1 MTDVLILIEQR
12 LAAAAITVRAIPSS
26 PEDLTE
32 EAQGWP
38 DCVLITLESARSDQ
52 AARRIAPTPEA
63 LDDMRVAIA
72 WLGKLDPEEADLV
85 WLRADGNPW
94 RVVSQKTGC
103 VRPKAWERWKAAIA
117 KIARRAKV
125 RAKATPPKPKA
136 DPASKKDQ
144 DQDEGNGSTEPLPL
158 FVGVTVGLA
167 GPADATTCNPDLG
180 GGARNRGGL
189 GGREAPTISVK
200 DRPKRAKRGRRT
212 IRAAR
217 PRSVQPA
224 APVPMPC
231 PTGFGAA
238 DRGGSAGR
246 RRGSTG
252 FRRGR
257 HPMTPRS

>member
-1 MTDVLILIEQR
+1 MTDVLVLIEQR

-26 PEDLTE
+26 PEDLTA

-52 AARRIAPTPEA
+52 AARRVAPTAEA
-63 LDDMRVAIA
+63 LDDMRAAIA

-144 DQDEGNGSTEPLPL
+144 DKDEGGGSTEPLPL
-158 FVGVTVGLA
+158 FVGVTVAVTDPQGE
-167 GPADATTCNPDLG
+167 GTMTPDLG
-180 GGARNRGGL
+180 GARGTGG
-189 GGREAPTISVK
+189 V
-200 DRPKRAKRGRRT
+200 
-212 IRAAR
+212 
-217 PRSVQPA
+217 
-224 APVPMPC
+224 
-231 PTGFGAA
+231 
-238 DRGGSAGR
+238 
-246 RRGSTG
+246 
-252 FRRGR
+252 
-257 HPMTPRS
+257 

>member
-72 WLGKLDPEEADLV
+72 WLGKLEPEEADLV

-167 GPADATTCNPDLG
+167 DPADATTCNPDLG
-180 GGARNRGGL
+180 GARGTGG
-189 GGREAPTISVK
+189 V
-200 DRPKRAKRGRRT
+200 
-212 IRAAR
+212 
-217 PRSVQPA
+217 
-224 APVPMPC
+224 
-231 PTGFGAA
+231 
-238 DRGGSAGR
+238 
-246 RRGSTG
+246 
-252 FRRGR
+252 
-257 HPMTPRS
+257 

>member
-1 MTDVLILIEQR
+1 MTDVLVLIEQR

-52 AARRIAPTPEA
+52 AARRVAPTAEA
-63 LDDMRVAIA
+63 LDDMRTAIA

-144 DQDEGNGSTEPLPL
+144 DKDEGGGSTEPLPL
-158 FVGVTVGLA
+158 FVGVTVAVTDPQGEGA
-167 GPADATTCNPDLG
+167 MTPDLG
-180 GGARNRGGL
+180 GERGTGGGL
-189 GGREAPTISVK
+189 RGREAPTFSVTGSTE
-200 DRPKRAKRGRRT
+200 RGKRGRRT
-212 IRAAR
+212 NRAPR
-217 PRSVQPA
+217 PSSTRPA
-224 APVPMPC
+224 APVPC
-231 PTGFGAA
+231 PAQPGSARRIGA
-238 DRGGSAGR
+238 DRRGPRPGSAGLK
-246 RRGSTG
+246 G
-252 FRRGR
+252 GR
-257 HPMTPRS
+257 TPCPPRS

>member
-1 MTDVLILIEQR
+1 MTDVLVLIEQR

-52 AARRIAPTPEA
+52 AARRVAPTAEA
-63 LDDMRVAIA
+63 LDDMRTAIA

-144 DQDEGNGSTEPLPL
+144 DKDEGGGSTEPLPL
-158 FVGVTVGLA
+158 FVGVTVAVTDPQGEGA
-167 GPADATTCNPDLG
+167 MTPDLG
-180 GGARNRGGL
+180 GRAEPGGSK
-189 GGREAPTISVK
+189 GG
-200 DRPKRAKRGRRT
+200 AKRRRFRSRVRPNGESAVEERT
-212 IRAAR
+212 ARPVLRAPAARTALCRPPRARAA
-217 PRSVQPA
+217 
-224 APVPMPC
+224 APE
-231 PTGFGAA
+231 AEE
-238 DRGGSAGR
+238 
-246 RRGSTG
+246 
-252 FRRGR
+252 
-257 HPMTPRS
+257 

>member
-1 MTDVLILIEQR
+1 MTDVLVLIEQR

-26 PEDLTE
+26 PEDLTA

-52 AARRIAPTPEA
+52 AARRVAPTAEA
-63 LDDMRVAIA
+63 LDDMRTAIA

-144 DQDEGNGSTEPLPL
+144 DKDEGGGSTEPLPL
-158 FVGVTVGLA
+158 FVGVTVAVTDPQGEGA
-167 GPADATTCNPDLG
+167 MTPDLG
-180 GGARNRGGL
+180 GARGTGG
-189 GGREAPTISVK
+189 G
-200 DRPKRAKRGRRT
+200 
-212 IRAAR
+212 
-217 PRSVQPA
+217 
-224 APVPMPC
+224 
-231 PTGFGAA
+231 
-238 DRGGSAGR
+238 
-246 RRGSTG
+246 
-252 FRRGR
+252 
-257 HPMTPRS
+257 